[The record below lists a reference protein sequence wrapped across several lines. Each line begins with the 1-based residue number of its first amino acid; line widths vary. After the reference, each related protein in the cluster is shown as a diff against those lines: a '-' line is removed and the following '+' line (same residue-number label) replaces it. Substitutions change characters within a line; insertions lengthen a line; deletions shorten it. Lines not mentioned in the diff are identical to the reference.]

1 LQTSLPFFVG
11 KIAGARQCQHR
22 IDRLVGF
29 SFWHEAVRFFP
40 GPLNL
45 HIGAGALIA
54 PRRRALRSRGYG
66 LGHVASR
73 LETSGIFIAK
83 RTAEMLA
90 GGELNC
96 VMDVGIAQARVQS
109 IAFGAGAIL
118 LVKKQERAVA
128 YHWI

>member
-1 LQTSLPFFVG
+1 
-11 KIAGARQCQHR
+11 
-22 IDRLVGF
+22 
-29 SFWHEAVRFFP
+29 
-40 GPLNL
+40 
-45 HIGAGALIA
+45 
-54 PRRRALRSRGYG
+54 
-66 LGHVASR
+66 
-73 LETSGIFIAK
+73 
-83 RTAEMLA
+83 MLA